1 MVKIPKGS
9 YSSGT
14 VILTYKSAT
23 VAKRAGPSKFYVQ
36 ANLNTGKAKSL
47 SPLLPAH
54 IDEDRGGTGVDRERV
69 AVIEGRYY
77 ILTIGSAPD
86 GSGKVTVANSSL
98 VKASDEP
105 AAYKGQY
112 LAEAKKAIGDIVF
125 TYTVAGTMYKG
136 ARVTLDAPDADPVGQ
151 SSGRITSL

>member
-1 MVKIPKGS
+1 M
-9 YSSGT
+9 
-14 VILTYKSAT
+14 
-23 VAKRAGPSKFYVQ
+23 AKRAGPSKFYVQ
-36 ANLNTGKAKSL
+36 ANLNTDTATSL
-47 SPLLPAH
+47 NPARH
-54 IDEDRGGTGVDRERV
+54 TRTVEGVEV
-69 AVIEGRYY
+69 PVIVGVNY

-98 VKASDEP
+98 VKASDDP

-136 ARVTLDAPDADPVGQ
+136 ARVTLQIVASEPLRCRPRRQGVASLPVE
-151 SSGRITSL
+151 